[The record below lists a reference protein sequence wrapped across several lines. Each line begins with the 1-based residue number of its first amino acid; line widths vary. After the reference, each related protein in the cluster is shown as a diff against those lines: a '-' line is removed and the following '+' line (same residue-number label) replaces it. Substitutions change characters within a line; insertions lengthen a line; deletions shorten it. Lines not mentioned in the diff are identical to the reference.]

1 MVAASQTLSALL
13 GFQWLLSFEAA
24 IGLILCTAPFVRV
37 HRWVDVETRWL
48 ALWGFGNC
56 LRVVKGSSFIC
67 HCSHCEEHFMPR
79 ESLALNPEICHK
91 MLSANLLTS
100 ISFFCIIIFIV
111 IINIIIFLPWMV
123 AEVEAWV
130 VVLLQS
136 SPSGRVN
143 LICSQLVAKC
153 LLIFFQLWLSFYV
166 K

>member
-1 MVAASQTLSALL
+1 
-13 GFQWLLSFEAA
+13 
-24 IGLILCTAPFVRV
+24 
-37 HRWVDVETRWL
+37 
-48 ALWGFGNC
+48 
-56 LRVVKGSSFIC
+56 
-67 HCSHCEEHFMPR
+67 MPR

-100 ISFFCIIIFIV
+100 ISFFALLSFFF
-111 IINIIIFLPWMV
+111 FLPRMV
-123 AEVEAWV
+123 VEVEAWV

-136 SPSGRVN
+136 SPSGRMN